1 MELATSY
8 RRRCSGLVPYFIDCE
23 KVLIQFPRLASHLL
37 LLFPDLS
44 IGSWLLQP
52 SRFYD
57 APSDQVIWD
66 PNGGK
71 NDGVLAVCVRVAY
84 KVETELISYF
94 DTKIYLDVNFEAEF
108 DLNLEDADLKEL
120 EEDTNTTTNINLVSF
135 DDDGTM
141 ITTMMND
148 DRNESEYKV

>member
-1 MELATSY
+1 M
-8 RRRCSGLVPYFIDCE
+8 
-23 KVLIQFPRLASHLL
+23 
-37 LLFPDLS
+37 
-44 IGSWLLQP
+44 
-52 SRFYD
+52 
-57 APSDQVIWD
+57 
-66 PNGGK
+66 
-71 NDGVLAVCVRVAY
+71 LAVCVRVAY

-108 DLNLEDADLKEL
+108 DLNLEEADLQEL

>member
-1 MELATSY
+1 M
-8 RRRCSGLVPYFIDCE
+8 
-23 KVLIQFPRLASHLL
+23 
-37 LLFPDLS
+37 
-44 IGSWLLQP
+44 
-52 SRFYD
+52 
-57 APSDQVIWD
+57 
-66 PNGGK
+66 
-71 NDGVLAVCVRVAY
+71 LAVCVRVAY

-108 DLNLEDADLKEL
+108 DLNFDVEEEADLQEL